1 MEIFSIF
8 PIPIGVFKLP
18 ELSEDQMSWII
29 SQDSRPNLENR
40 TSENSCLLDH
50 AVLESLRANM
60 NSCIKEYTDDI
71 SKISN
76 NVNVKITQSW
86 CNYNSMGDSHHRH
99 CHPNSILSGVYYVQ
113 TDEEDKIN
121 FYNDAPNSNGLE
133 LIPTEY
139 NEYNSKS
146 WWLPA
151 TQGTLVLFPSDL
163 QHSVSKRTHNG
174 PDRISLS
181 FNTFFTGTIGTKDG
195 LTLLHL

>member
-60 NSCIKEYTDDI
+60 NSCIKEYTADI

-99 CHPNSILSGVYYVQ
+99 THPNSILSGVYYVQ

-121 FYNDAPNSNGLE
+121 FYNDAPNTYGFE